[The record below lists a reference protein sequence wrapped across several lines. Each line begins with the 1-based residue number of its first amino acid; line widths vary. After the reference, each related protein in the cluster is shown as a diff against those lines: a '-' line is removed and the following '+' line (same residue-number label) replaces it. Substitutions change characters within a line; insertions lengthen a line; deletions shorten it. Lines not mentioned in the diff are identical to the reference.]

1 MGFVDITTDTQST
14 GGFMPELIDTLM
26 TGLPQMLGNAAIVV
40 ALLVGGI
47 VLYIKLTLY
56 DDMKLV
62 KEGNIASAISLFS
75 GIVGLAIPLAF
86 CLSQLSKMSDLLLW
100 GSFTVAIQLLAFK
113 VCDWMLSD
121 LSGRIERGEISAA
134 LVLLAV
140 KLAAAFINSAM
151 G

>member
-1 MGFVDITTDTQST
+1 MQEFVNT
-14 GGFMPELIDTLM
+14 LIS
-26 TGLPQMLGNAAIVV
+26 GLPQMFGHAGITV
-40 ALLVGGI
+40 ALLAGG
-47 VLYIKLTLY
+47 VFLYFRLTPY

-75 GIVGLAIPLAF
+75 IIVGLAIPLAF
-86 CLSQLSKMSDLLLW
+86 CLSQVSAIADLLFW
-100 GSFTVAIQLLAFK
+100 GSFTVAIQLFAFK
-113 VCDWMLSD
+113 ISDWMLSD
-121 LSGRIERGEISAA
+121 LPARIERGEISAA

>member
-1 MGFVDITTDTQST
+1 
-14 GGFMPELIDTLM
+14 MPELIDTLM

>member
-1 MGFVDITTDTQST
+1 MGSVAATTKTQLP
-14 GGFMPELIDTLM
+14 GGSMLEFIDTLIS
-26 TGLPQMLGNAAIVV
+26 GLPQMLGHAAIVV
-40 ALLVGGI
+40 GLLVGG
-47 VLYIKLTLY
+47 VFLYITLTPY
-56 DDMKLV
+56 DDIKLV
-62 KEGNIASAISLFS
+62 KDGNIASAISLF
-75 GIVGLAIPLAF
+75 GIIVGLAIPLAF
-86 CLSQLSKMSDLLLW
+86 CLSQTSEVADILFW

-140 KLAAAFINSAM
+140 KLAVAFINSAM